1 MGLQSIWLSRCD
13 RRCILWAGEGKTGV
27 WLLLNLYNLHH
38 ILTKPKMPLCSPA
51 SGSGSGWSLVL
62 QKARTWCE
70 GSRSHPES
78 SECLAQVGGEMEG
91 RWKMGTEIYSMYSG
105 SKRCHFFFFFPSE
118 CWESA
123 WLMAWELPGRLW
135 RVLEYWSFGLRH
147 LSSVVKG
154 LTESI
159 PLLNLLWPPL
169 LHPTAGKTR
178 KTRPACGTHTSIP
191 DPMQARRIRFS
202 LLLLPAFP
210 KSDLDSCSQRDPKET
225 PKSKIFNLKD
235 ACPLLRAW
243 QFYADWTLTPAVDRS
258 GPFFNLHPYWLRF
271 CWTLYLVV
279 CIMTTIKKSISEYK
293 IKLQ

>member
-123 WLMAWELPGRLW
+123 WLMAWELIELVYTTSQLEDLEQVTSRL
-135 RVLEYWSFGLRH
+135 RSSISSFLKRRYRTC
-147 LSSVVKG
+147 LKV
-154 LTESI
+154 
-159 PLLNLLWPPL
+159 LLWGL
-169 LHPTAGKTR
+169 NEIVYKD
-178 KTRPACGTHTSIP
+178 TSI
-191 DPMQARRIRFS
+191 
-202 LLLLPAFP
+202 
-210 KSDLDSCSQRDPKET
+210 K
-225 PKSKIFNLKD
+225 
-235 ACPLLRAW
+235 
-243 QFYADWTLTPAVDRS
+243 
-258 GPFFNLHPYWLRF
+258 
-271 CWTLYLVV
+271 
-279 CIMTTIKKSISEYK
+279 
-293 IKLQ
+293 